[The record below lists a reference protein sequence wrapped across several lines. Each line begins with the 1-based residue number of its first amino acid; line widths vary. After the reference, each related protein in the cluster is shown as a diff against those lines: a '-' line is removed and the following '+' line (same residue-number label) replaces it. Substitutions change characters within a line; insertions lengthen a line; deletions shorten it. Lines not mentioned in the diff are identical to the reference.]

1 MPRLFEIQQG
11 ISPTKKSSRLLCPGC
26 GREAPVGERLCP
38 FCGAVI
44 PKGMS
49 TNLSGSS
56 YEEFFEE
63 EALPAR
69 VELLFTAFNSFRVGE
84 ISKKDL
90 LSEFSKYRNL
100 VKQVRREFS
109 VKSNELFNGDYAEEA
124 HAMDSG
130 LRTMD
135 NVLEKI
141 IEMLETGRD
150 ITDTMSDLRM
160 AGYYLEDIRARI
172 S

>member
-1 MPRLFEIQQG
+1 MKVDREFLILYAITDRTWLNGKALKDEVKAAIEGGATMIQ
-11 ISPTKKSSRLLCPGC
+11 L
-26 GREAPVGERLCP
+26 RE
-38 FCGAVI
+38 
-44 PKGMS
+44 K
-49 TNLSGSS
+49 NLS

-100 VKQVRREFS
+100 IKQVRREFS
-109 VKSNELFNGDYAEEA
+109 VKSNELFNGEYAEEA

-135 NVLEKI
+135 STLEKI

-150 ITDTMSDLRM
+150 ITDVMSDLRM